1 MNPYCAV
8 VTPAESFTPSPNS
21 TVESERKAR
30 SDGALMQVE
39 ENAIDFSWKE
49 VFPDKSDIEERLPSE
64 LITLVSLSMASL
76 RLNSF
81 AATTVLGVVADSVP
95 LLDVPLW
102 LAGLSSKVTTS
113 CVSIL
118 APFSTLSKCLD
129 NSPEAKKSSA
139 NKSLNLSIRVKGTP
153 YGR

>member
-1 MNPYCAV
+1 
-8 VTPAESFTPSPNS
+8 
-21 TVESERKAR
+21 
-30 SDGALMQVE
+30 MQVE

-95 LLDVPLW
+95 LLDVPLL

-139 NKSLNLSIRVKGTP
+139 NKSLNLSIRVKGYSLWKVKVLPANIVVHIPGAYTVRLAREV
-153 YGR
+153 GAL